1 MYSCLSH
8 GVDLLA
14 AARRTDVIL
23 YVLLTGG
30 QFTGLIDYP
39 PPPVRTEPLK

>member
-30 QFTGLIDYP
+30 QFTGSIDYP